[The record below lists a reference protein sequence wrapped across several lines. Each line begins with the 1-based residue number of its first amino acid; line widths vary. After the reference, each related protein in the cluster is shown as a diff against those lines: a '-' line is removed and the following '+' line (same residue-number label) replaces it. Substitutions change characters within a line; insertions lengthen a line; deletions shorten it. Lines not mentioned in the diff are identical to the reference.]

1 MFIYNRRFLF
11 FQNGLKIVS
20 VEDKDNNMTVDMV
33 KQYNEQF
40 SWYKHQETTNLAS
53 TN

>member
-1 MFIYNRRFLF
+1 MFIYNRPVLS
-11 FQNGLKIVS
+11 FQNGSKFAS
-20 VEDKDNNMTVDMV
+20 VEDKDNNMTMDLV

-40 SWYKHQETTNLAS
+40 SHYKHQETTNLAS

>member
-1 MFIYNRRFLF
+1 MFIYNRRFPF
-11 FQNGLKIVS
+11 FQNGPKFAS
-20 VEDKDNNMTVDMV
+20 VEDKDNNMTVDLV

-40 SWYKHQETTNLAS
+40 SRYKHQETTNLAS